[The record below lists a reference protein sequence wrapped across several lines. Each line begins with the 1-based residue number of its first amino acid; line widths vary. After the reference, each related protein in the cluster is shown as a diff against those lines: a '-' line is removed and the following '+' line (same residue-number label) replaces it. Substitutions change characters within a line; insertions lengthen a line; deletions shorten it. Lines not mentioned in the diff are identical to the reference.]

1 MIAIIAF
8 IVQEL
13 IEKKEIVGQI
23 AERTSP
29 VAGAPN
35 T

>member
-13 IEKKEIVGQI
+13 VEKKEIVGQVQ
-23 AERTSP
+23 ERLG
-29 VAGAPN
+29 GAAN
-35 T
+35 A

>member
-13 IEKKEIVGQI
+13 VEKKEIAGQI

-29 VAGAPN
+29 VAAGPN